1 MTLRVSRVQLSVLS
15 AHVCPRFF
23 LGSTTL
29 SQDAIFYDLFHTSD
43 PPSTFS
49 ANARRFF
56 RFSVPDEWYRRSR
69 PRSTSSVSFEPS
81 ESTIKANQD
90 METSEEEDG
99 DGTAKQVNASAVSDS
114 SPSKTKSA
122 DWRQSLSQGRL
133 SSVFEGWLRPTT
145 PTSPPR
151 AAKAYTPERMSV
163 SEPKLLEPT
172 NGDVGSRTSNVD
184 SVEVDL
190 DTDEVEQ
197 MLVRARVPVR

>member
-1 MTLRVSRVQLSVLS
+1 MFSISL
-15 AHVCPRFF
+15 AAA
-23 LGSTTL
+23 TL
-29 SQDAIFYDLFHTSD
+29 SQDAIFYDLFHNSG

-49 ANARRFF
+49 AKATRFF

-69 PRSTSSVSFEPS
+69 PRSTSSMSYEPS
-81 ESTIKANQD
+81 DSTIKASQD
-90 METSEEEDG
+90 TETSEEDG
-99 DGTAKQVNASAVSDS
+99 DGTAKQANTSALSDI
-114 SPSKTKSA
+114 SPSSKTKSA